1 MDEARSVALPERQG
15 SAPPKLIRGERAAFA
30 SRLPGHHPI
39 TTPACDTAALK
50 RPSLR
55 SGVRGGCC
63 FLRALPALVPFPRSA
78 RGRRGTGG
86 TESTE
91 PKPRRPDELGHGS
104 KVVRRMDG
112 RARR

>member
-39 TTPACDTAALK
+39 TTPACDTAALE

-55 SGVRGGCC
+55 SGVRGLLLSAGAAGS
-63 FLRALPALVPFPRSA
+63 RPVPA
-78 RGRRGTGG
+78 
-86 TESTE
+86 
-91 PKPRRPDELGHGS
+91 
-104 KVVRRMDG
+104 
-112 RARR
+112 